1 MGAIFAY
8 LRGMEVKKCL
18 AYVKLLG
25 ARVISPLRFA
35 PLLVYI
41 SAVATVVAQLMI
53 LEYWIAE
60 VNPWMDV
67 ELLQVL
73 ADAMVV
79 MMPFVWLRRRWRLLV
94 WVPIA
99 GFTIFCYVNLWY
111 ARAFYDLMP
120 LESVGMAGNMEGPV
134 IDAFFDMVHAMDWL
148 LLLPVAAFGL
158 VTWLLRARWLK
169 GEFHL
174 LVKIWLPVASLLMWV
189 LAYSVRVYYYRLND
203 CAGLPYT
210 KVWTDYYELSKTKS
224 YKFTQH
230 LHRMGYVGYGI
241 WQINNIFNSRSITD
255 EESAEIEEYW
265 AKQRLTN
272 GDHDG
277 TYAHNRGRN
286 LIFIIIESLASDAV
300 GMEVNGVQVTPN
312 ISRLIADDST
322 AVVMRHVVA
331 QVNHGRSSDGQ
342 FIYNTGLLPLRNN
355 VVAKR
360 FPAAN
365 YPSIA
370 KALGYPA
377 AFEVIGER
385 YTFYNHST
393 TNLSYGYHKLIAA
406 PTSQM
411 IPDEEVLANFLG
423 EIKNAKTPFYAEMT
437 TLQTHD
443 PYLGGADSPSAI
455 VADLSHD
462 IRDLNYLD
470 RVREFDERLG
480 VFIDQLKE
488 SGIYDNS
495 VIVLAA
501 DHEPRKSCLSE
512 DGFISSDIF
521 FAALNTGAKGVE
533 INRTVGQVD
542 VFPTILKI
550 MGISDYRYP
559 GLGVSPLTDADHHGA
574 QDAFGEVYGGPDAA
588 TLRRIEQAW
597 RLSEIMIEG
606 RYFN

>member
-1 MGAIFAY
+1 
-8 LRGMEVKKCL
+8 MEIKKCL
-18 AYVKLLG
+18 AEAKRLG
-25 ARVISPLRFA
+25 IRVISPLRFA
-35 PLLVYI
+35 PLQVYI
-41 SAVATVVAQLMI
+41 AAVIALVAQLLI
-53 LEYWIAE
+53 LEDWISV

-67 ELLQVL
+67 DFLQVL

-79 MMPFVWLRRRWRLLV
+79 MIPFVWLRGRWRLLV

-134 IDAFFDMVHAMDWL
+134 IDAFFDMVHLLDWL
-148 LLLPVAAFGL
+148 MLLPVVAFGL
-158 VTWLLRARWLK
+158 VTWLLRTRWLK
-169 GEFHL
+169 GVFHL
-174 LVKIWLPVASLLMWV
+174 QVKIWLPVASLLIWV
-189 LAYSVRVYYYRLND
+189 VAYSVRVYDYRMTD
-203 CAGLPYT
+203 CPNLSYT
-210 KVWTDYYELSKTKS
+210 TVWTDYFELSKSKS

-230 LHRMGYVGYGI
+230 LHRMGYVGYGL

-255 EESAEIEEYW
+255 EERAEIEDYW
-265 AKQRLTN
+265 ARQRRTN
-272 GDHDG
+272 GDLDG

-312 ISRLIADDST
+312 ISKLIAYDST

-370 KALGYPA
+370 KALGYPW

-393 TNLSYGYHKLIAA
+393 TNLSYGYHKLVAA
-406 PTSQM
+406 PSSQM
-411 IPDEEVLANFLG
+411 IPDEEVMANFLN

-437 TLQTHD
+437 TLETHD
-443 PYLGGADSPSAI
+443 PYLGGADSPSPI

-480 VFIDQLKE
+480 VFIEQLKE
-488 SGIYDNS
+488 SGIYDQS

-501 DHEPRKSCLSE
+501 DHEPRKSCLSD

-521 FAALNTGAKGVE
+521 FAALNTGVKGVE
-533 INRTVGQVD
+533 IDRTVGQVD

-550 MGISDYRYP
+550 MGVSDYQYP
-559 GLGVSPLTDADHHGA
+559 GLGVSPLTDAAHHGA
-574 QDAFGEVYGGPDAA
+574 QDAFGEVYGDPDAA
-588 TLRRIEQAW
+588 TLQRLEQAW

-606 RYFN
+606 RYFK